1 MSFETSRLASDL
13 GYLVPYL
20 ILTIT
25 GMVLVLAEAF
35 YRGKDRSALM
45 SLTVAG
51 ALASAI
57 ASVVLYRQMPDAA
70 GARIPL
76 LGDMLVADRT
86 GYVLSALFAVTTAL
100 AALGS
105 PAHQRE
111 HDWQVGEY
119 YGVLLLSAS
128 GMVMLAH
135 AWKLVTVPEA

>member
-1 MSFETSRLASDL
+1 MSFNPADL
-13 GYLVPYL
+13 GWISPFL
-20 ILTIT
+20 ILAVT
-25 GMVLVLAEAF
+25 GMLLVLAEAF
-35 YRGKDRSALM
+35 YRGEDRTALA
-45 SLTVAG
+45 SLTAAG
-51 ALASAI
+51 AFASAI

-111 HDWQVGEY
+111 H
-119 YGVLLLSAS
+119 
-128 GMVMLAH
+128 
-135 AWKLVTVPEA
+135 

>member
-1 MSFETSRLASDL
+1 MTFQAADL

-20 ILTIT
+20 ILVIT
-25 GMVLVLAEAF
+25 GMLLVLAEAF

-45 SLTVAG
+45 TLTVAG

-57 ASVVLYRQMPDAA
+57 ASAVLYRQLAE

-100 AALGS
+100 AALSS

-119 YGVLLLSAS
+119 YGV
-128 GMVMLAH
+128 ML
-135 AWKLVTVPEA
+135 